1 MAGLLA
7 CAVGLL
13 VLAVMAGPLWQ
24 MLSAS
29 IVDLAAI
36 QNAPIEDILE
46 IGIQLIGWTMI
57 LTVAPLVVTIFIVG
71 FVTTMI
77 YNGGFVFSMHPIKPQ
92 LSRLS
97 IKNGFTRIYG
107 RRGWMEFG
115 ISSVRLIV
123 WFLLAGF
130 IAAVWAPEFLRSPL
144 CGVACLSA
152 IAHPLAWIILIAAI
166 IILLLACAAEAVIQ
180 RNQFLH
186 EQKMTKTEVKR
197 ERKDQSG
204 SPELRRE
211 RRRLRKKN
219 QEPYAKPGVTRGN
232 LCFYSDDMA
241 VIIRYAPPKEED
253 PFVVAKIRGKDKVA
267 ETRKK
272 MQDMGRYESEE
283 AELVSRLWQ
292 HELGDR
298 VNAEHL
304 PLLGGAMRRMFEQ

>member
-1 MAGLLA
+1 MSESEAKTDEASAQKLRKQREKGSIAQSSEMAGLLA

-77 YNGGFVFSMHPIKPQ
+77 YNGD
-92 LSRLS
+92 
-97 IKNGFTRIYG
+97 
-107 RRGWMEFG
+107 
-115 ISSVRLIV
+115 
-123 WFLLAGF
+123 
-130 IAAVWAPEFLRSPL
+130 
-144 CGVACLSA
+144 
-152 IAHPLAWIILIAAI
+152 PLAWIILIAAI